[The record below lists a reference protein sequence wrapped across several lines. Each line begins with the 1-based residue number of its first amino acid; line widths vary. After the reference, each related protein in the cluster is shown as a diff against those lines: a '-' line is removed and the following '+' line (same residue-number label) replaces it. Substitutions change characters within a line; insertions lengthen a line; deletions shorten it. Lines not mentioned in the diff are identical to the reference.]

1 MRGVR
6 PVLWCLA
13 ALVATAAPAFA
24 QDQDGSNLQ
33 RSLGYEYQRKI
44 NDRLRGFGTLIYEE
58 LYDADRLFGAE
69 NQLKTTGGVSYD
81 LKKRIRL
88 EAGLG
93 LYYTYLPEQHDTFET
108 RLWQAATFDWPD
120 SPGLVRRYVLQH
132 RFRLEERFKNTTE
145 WSFAARLRY
154 RLSFKIP
161 INKYTLEPRAFYVP
175 LKAEFFIPLGS
186 EIQELY
192 AQQARYSAGIGYVFN
207 KQWTLELRYA
217 RQRLRNTVDENL
229 QPTDQFIEIRL
240 KSSFRIVDLL
250 KSR

>member
-1 MRGVR
+1 M
-6 PVLWCLA
+6 
-13 ALVATAAPAFA
+13 AAPAQA
-24 QDQDGSNLQ
+24 QDETNLQ
-33 RSLGYEYQRKI
+33 RSLGYEYQRRVK
-44 NDRLRGFGTLIYEE
+44 DRLRGFGTLVYEE
-58 LYDADRLFGAE
+58 LYDPDRLFGAE

-93 LYYTYLPEQHDTFET
+93 LYYTYQPDRHDTFET

-120 SPGLVRRYVLQH
+120 SLGLVRRYVLHH
-132 RFRLEERFKNTTE
+132 RFRLEERFKNTTD

-161 INKYTLEPRAFYVP
+161 INKYTLEPGGFYAP
-175 LKAEFFIPLGS
+175 LQAEFYIPLGS
-186 EIQELY
+186 EIQEFY
-192 AQQARYSAGIGYVFN
+192 AQQALYSAGIGYVFN
-207 KQWTLELRYA
+207 KAWTLELRYA
-217 RQRLRNTVDENL
+217 RQNSRDTIGANL
-229 QPTDQFIEIRL
+229 ETTEQFIELRL

>member
-1 MRGVR
+1 MRG
-6 PVLWCLA
+6 PQPILWCLA
-13 ALVATAAPAFA
+13 ALITMAAPAQA
-24 QDQDGSNLQ
+24 QDETNLQ
-33 RSLGYEYQRKI
+33 RSLGYEYQRKVI
-44 NDRLRGFGTLIYEE
+44 DRLRGFGTLVYEE
-58 LYDADRLFGAE
+58 LYDSDRLFGAK

-93 LYYTYLPEQHDTFET
+93 LYYTYQPDRHDTFET

-120 SPGLVRRYVLQH
+120 SLGLVRRYVLHH
-132 RFRLEERFKNTTE
+132 RFRLEERFKNTTD

-161 INKYTLEPRAFYVP
+161 INKYTLEPGGFYVP
-175 LKAEFFIPLGS
+175 LKAEFYIPLGS
-186 EIQELY
+186 EIQEFY

-217 RQRLRNTVDENL
+217 RQQLRNTIDEGL
-229 QPTDQFIEIRL
+229 RTTDQFIELRL
-240 KSSFRIVDLL
+240 KSSFRIVDLM

>member
-1 MRGVR
+1 M
-6 PVLWCLA
+6 
-13 ALVATAAPAFA
+13 AAPAQA
-24 QDQDGSNLQ
+24 QDETNLQ
-33 RSLGYEYQRKI
+33 RSLGYEYQRRVK
-44 NDRLRGFGTLIYEE
+44 DRLRGFGTLVYEE
-58 LYDADRLFGAE
+58 LYDPDRPFGAE

-93 LYYTYLPEQHDTFET
+93 LYYAYLPDLHDTFET
-108 RLWQAATFDWPD
+108 RLWQAVTFDWPD

-132 RFRLEERFKNTTE
+132 RFRLEERFKNTND

-161 INKYTLEPRAFYVP
+161 INKYTLEPGGFYIP
-175 LKAEFFIPLGS
+175 LKAEFYIPLGS
-186 EIQELY
+186 EIQDFY